1 LIGRL
6 ECSDLNLKHYQNYL
20 EAKAY
25 LPYNLTWLDEAE
37 ALPNLVRR
45 SEFADACVSSWLLGY

>member
-1 LIGRL
+1 
-6 ECSDLNLKHYQNYL
+6 LNLKHYQNYL